1 MIANL
6 KDLRVYILKEE
17 TNIKLSFYT
26 KDNEYQNSNKKM
38 NNKDKLSIKINEN
51 INNLFSKVDSLQEK
65 YLLLTQRIDDLFII
79 IKKINNQIIET
90 QYSKYYVDGCDN
102 DLINKK
108 IKKRNKTL
116 SVKLKQNKNNNYYKK
131 FDYFDSSYKNKLP
144 NDEANI
150 ILRKIEPFLIK
161 EFKKNKNY

>member
-1 MIANL
+1 MKLAVISDVHSNIFGLRLALNDAKEKNVDKAKARLRIEIAN
-6 KDLRVYILKEE
+6 
-17 TNIKLSFYT
+17 
-26 KDNEYQNSNKKM
+26 
-38 NNKDKLSIKINEN
+38 
-51 INNLFSKVDSLQEK
+51 
-65 YLLLTQRIDDLFII
+65 
-79 IKKINNQIIET
+79 
-90 QYSKYYVDGCDN
+90 SKYYVDGCDN